1 MVRKVVKYFHT
12 MVVILLWRIVGLFE
26 EQWPL
31 VDPLLALILDLTVKF
46 QKSEEIT
53 HDKGNLSS
61 SSHSLGL

>member
-31 VDPLLALILDLTVKF
+31 VDPLLALILDL
-46 QKSEEIT
+46 SEEIT